1 MTKRKQPNPEETL
14 VESQGVNAG
23 PPVDEEVAPATGGD
37 PHEGGSP
44 LPDEL
49 PVSEALS
56 GEAVG
61 LPGQKPGYPG
71 QQRSVDTS

>member
-1 MTKRKQPNPEETL
+1 MSGNKDPRTHKESL
-14 VESQGVNAG
+14 VEPQGVNAG
-23 PPVDEEVAPATGGD
+23 PAIDEDVVPPADED
-37 PHEGGSP
+37 PPAHI
-44 LPDEL
+44 PDEL
-49 PVSEALS
+49 PRTETLS

>member
-23 PPVDEEVAPATGGD
+23 PPVDEDVAPATDENPREAD
-37 PHEGGSP
+37 PP

-49 PVSEALS
+49 PVNGGIS

-71 QQRSVDTS
+71 QQRSIDTS